1 MYNGYGDVPEASSY
15 KKRCHFHDLG
25 HSSFHLA
32 LTSVIM
38 QLTHALAVSIMA
50 LGTLG
55 APQIDPL
62 TGDTVKSV
70 PMSWKIEVSP
80 GRVKIL
86 NGTIEEAVAQAVAI
100 NPTYTL
106 PEIAAPVSKPYSLHR
121 HSEVLSVQRIQAG
134 KKNDHT

>member
-1 MYNGYGDVPEASSY
+1 
-15 KKRCHFHDLG
+15 
-25 HSSFHLA
+25 
-32 LTSVIM
+32 M

-106 PEIAAPVSKPYSLHR
+106 PEIAVLVAPS
-121 HSEVLSVQRIQAG
+121 
-134 KKNDHT
+134 

>member
-15 KKRCHFHDLG
+15 TKRCHFHDLS

-55 APQIDPL
+55 APQVDPL

-86 NGTIEEAVAQAVAI
+86 NGTIEEAVAQSRR
-100 NPTYTL
+100 YQSDL
-106 PEIAAPVSKPYSLHR
+106 QAP
-121 HSEVLSVQRIQAG
+121 
-134 KKNDHT
+134 